1 MQAINAATTSDNP
14 AQKVWKKRP
23 RRPIG
28 RPQCGQRFTD
38 DLISPRQLGQQA
50 TSDGIPGA
58 ASALASL
65 IRDQANGTNRF

>member
-14 AQKVWKKRP
+14 AQKAWKKKP

-38 DLISPRQLGQQA
+38 DQISPRQAGQQA
-50 TSDGIPGA
+50 ASDGITGVA
-58 ASALASL
+58 LALASL